1 MAFSKEEAEAL
12 QERVKAKAKK
22 AVINGCHPS
31 ECWFPD
37 MGSINS
43 TFEGWHT
50 ILGTCPSKSNSYRI
64 GHKRLFKTSALIAYE
79 ASFKSQFTP
88 HGPTI
93 EGAFEFH
100 VDAYYP
106 NNRSDLDGCFKAT
119 LDLLQKHGAIKND
132 RYCVKIIAR
141 KFIDKERPR
150 IEFNLIPV

>member
-1 MAFSKEEAEAL
+1 MSFTKEDAEAL
-12 QERVKAKAKK
+12 QARVKSKSLLLNILKEKGAFTTTDKY
-22 AVINGCHPS
+22 V
-31 ECWFPD
+31 
-37 MGSINS
+37 
-43 TFEGWHT
+43 

-64 GHKRLFKTSALIAYE
+64 GHKRLFKTSELIAYE

-119 LDLLQKHGAIKND
+119 LDLLQKHGAFKND